1 MKPQRQL
8 IQEEEPKKKN
18 IINIPLDDNQLFE
31 RVVSK
36 RPNDPDK
43 SGDQKYPGKNGLW
56 GEWVASNN
64 RWTDNRWFVS
74 GIRGH
79 VKSKRMS
86 LYKAWLLR
94 CMRMGEL

>member
-1 MKPQRQL
+1 MKPQLKQKAESKR
-8 IQEEEPKKKN
+8 N
-18 IINIPLDDNQLFE
+18 IIDIPLDDNQLYE
-31 RVVSK
+31 RVVTK
-36 RPNDPDK
+36 RPVDPDR
-43 SGDQKYPGKNGLW
+43 SGDQRYPGKNGLW

-74 GIRGH
+74 DIRGH
-79 VKSKRMS
+79 EKSKRMS